1 MVFTFFLSSFLQCA
15 IKAAVERTNARTHDK
30 RLLANIGGGNRSSIP
45 LANCGRCYNT
55 TRSNREEQNT
65 RHKFRSW
72 IPIRSA
78 LRARFV
84 ALRIVTYATMD
95 FPRNPKVYLQVSSI
109 GGEEIGVLSPRS
121 SLSFRP
127 FFAEIV
133 QILLEVLCYLFIN
146 IRKLTIFVFFAT
158 ISNPSRW
165 EISERER
172 GRRGGNK

>member
-84 ALRIVTYATMD
+84 AFRIVTYATMD

-109 GGEEIGVLSPRS
+109 GGGGDRRFIS
-121 SLSFRP
+121 SFIFILPSLFRGNR
-127 FFAEIV
+127 ADIARGTV
-133 QILLEVLCYLFIN
+133 LFIY
-146 IRKLTIFVFFAT
+146 
-158 ISNPSRW
+158 
-165 EISERER
+165 
-172 GRRGGNK
+172 